1 MFSPPPL
8 YLPEWETYRIIPSH
22 YPPIDLFER
31 IYEPDEFEL
40 AFEIESMTNP
50 RLRDEA
56 GDIHLVQP
64 CDRISGPGSSPVM
77 ASFTHLGFGSRF
89 ADRHFGVYYA
99 ASTLEGAI
107 RETVFHKERE
117 MAAANEDSIALT
129 MRAYIGSV
137 VMKMHDIRGPEFKD
151 LHNPDADD
159 YALSQ
164 KFASRWRQKGS
175 NGLLYNSVRH
185 PGGECIAAFKPKAV
199 SIPVQ
204 GPHLKYFWD
213 GDKQRITHW
222 AEIGEAHSLTGKVG
236 MNE

>member
-1 MFSPPPL
+1 MSATPPL
-8 YLPEWETYRIIPSH
+8 CLPEWQTYRIIPSR

-56 GDIHLVQP
+56 GDIALVQP
-64 CDRISGPGSSPVM
+64 CDRVSGPGSTPVM

-89 ADRHFGVYYA
+89 ADGHFGVYYA
-99 ASTLEGAI
+99 ADCLEAAI
-107 RETVFHKERE
+107 QETVFHKERE
-117 MAAANEDSIALT
+117 MAAANEESIALT
-129 MRAYIGSV
+129 MRAYIGRV
-137 VMKMHDIRGPEFKD
+137 ALEMHDIRAPEFAD
-151 LHNPDADD
+151 LHNSNADD
-159 YALSQ
+159 YAHSQ
-164 KFASRWRQKGS
+164 EFARRLRGQGA

-185 PGGECIAAFKPKAV
+185 PGSECIAAFKPKAV

-222 AEIGEAHSLTGKVG
+222 AEIGEAHLLKGG
-236 MNE
+236 

>member
-1 MFSPPPL
+1 MFSTPPL
-8 YLPEWETYRIIPSH
+8 HLPEWDTYRIIPSH

-31 IYEPDEFEL
+31 IYDPEEFEL
-40 AFEIESMTNP
+40 AFEIEGMTNP
-50 RLRDEA
+50 RLRDQV
-56 GDIHLVQP
+56 GDIELVRP
-64 CDRISGPGSSPVM
+64 DDRVSGPGSTPVM

-99 ASTLEGAI
+99 ASSLDAAI
-107 RETVFHKERE
+107 RETVYHKERE

-137 VMKMHDIRGPEFKD
+137 ALDMHDIRGPEFAD

-159 YALSQ
+159 YVLSQ
-164 KFASRWRQKGS
+164 KFASRWRTKGS
-175 NGLLYNSVRH
+175 NGLLYNSVRC
-185 PGGECIAAFKPKAV
+185 PGSECIAAFKPRAV

-222 AEIGEAHSLTGKVG
+222 AEIGEAHVLSGH
-236 MNE
+236 

>member
-1 MFSPPPL
+1 MFATPPL
-8 YLPEWETYRIIPSH
+8 HLPEWPTYRIIPSH

-50 RLRDEA
+50 RLREEA

-64 CDRISGPGSSPVM
+64 SDRISGPGSSPVM

-99 ASTLEGAI
+99 ASSLEVAI
-107 RETVFHKERE
+107 HETVFHKERE
-117 MAAANEDSIALT
+117 LSAANEDSIELT

-137 VMKMHDIRGPEFKD
+137 VMRVHDIRGPEFKD

-164 KFASRWRQKGS
+164 KFASRWRKKGS

-213 GDKQRITHW
+213 GDKRRITHW
-222 AEIGEAHSLTGKVG
+222 AEIGEAHSLNGKV
-236 MNE
+236 

>member
-1 MFSPPPL
+1 MFSTPPL
-8 YLPEWETYRIIPSH
+8 HLPEWQTYRIIPSH

-89 ADRHFGVYYA
+89 ADRNFGVYYA
-99 ASTLEGAI
+99 ANSLEVAI

-117 MAAANEDSIALT
+117 LSAANEDSIELT

-137 VMKMHDIRGPEFKD
+137 VMRMHDIRGPEFKD
-151 LHNPDADD
+151 LHNPDVDD

-164 KFASRWRQKGS
+164 KFANRWRNKGS

-199 SIPVQ
+199 SIPMQ

-213 GDKQRITHW
+213 GGKRRITHW
-222 AEIGEAHSLTGKVG
+222 AEIGEAHSLTGNASCG
-236 MNE
+236 

>member
-1 MFSPPPL
+1 MLPTPPL
-8 YLPEWETYRIIPSH
+8 QLPTWKTFRIIPSH

-50 RLRDEA
+50 RLLDA
-56 GDIHLVQP
+56 TGDIQRIQP
-64 CDRISGPGSSPVM
+64 SDRISGPGSTPVM
-77 ASFTHLGFGSRF
+77 ASFTHIGFGSRF
-89 ADRHFGVYYA
+89 ADGSFGVYYA
-99 ASTLEGAI
+99 ANCLQAAI

-117 MAAANEDSIALT
+117 MAAANEDSIELT
-129 MRAYIGSV
+129 MRAYVGRV
-137 VMKMHDIRGPEFKD
+137 ALALHDIRAPAFEE

-159 YALSQ
+159 YTVSQ
-164 KFASRWRQKGS
+164 AFARHWRASGS

-185 PGGECIAAFKPKAV
+185 PGSECIAAFKPIAV

-222 AEIGEAHSLTGKVG
+222 AEIGEAHILHGR
-236 MNE
+236 

>member
-1 MFSPPPL
+1 MFTTPSL
-8 YLPEWETYRIIPSH
+8 YLPEWDTYRIIPSH

-40 AFEIESMTNP
+40 AFEIEGMTNP

-56 GDIHLVQP
+56 GDIELIQP
-64 CDRISGPGSSPVM
+64 GDRVVGPGSTPVM
-77 ASFTHLGFGSRF
+77 ASFTHIGFGSRF
-89 ADRHFGVYYA
+89 SDRHFGVYYA
-99 ASTLEGAI
+99 ANTLEAAI

-117 MAAANEDSIALT
+117 MAAANEDSIELT
-129 MRAYIGSV
+129 MRAYVGSV
-137 VMKMHDIRGPEFKD
+137 ALQMHDIRGSEFAD

-159 YALSQ
+159 YVLSQ
-164 KFASRWRQKGS
+164 KFASRWRAKGS

-185 PGGECIAAFKPKAV
+185 PGSECIAAFKPKAV

-213 GDKQRITHW
+213 GDKQQITHW
-222 AEIGEAHSLTGKVG
+222 AEIGEAHSLSGW
-236 MNE
+236 

>member
-1 MFSPPPL
+1 MFSAPSL
-8 YLPEWETYRIIPSH
+8 HLPKWDTYRIIPSH

-40 AFEIESMTNP
+40 AFEIEGMTNP
-50 RLRDEA
+50 RLRDEV
-56 GDIHLVQP
+56 GDIELVLP
-64 CDRISGPGSSPVM
+64 DDRISGPGSTPVM
-77 ASFTHLGFGSRF
+77 ASFTHIGFGSRF
-89 ADRHFGVYYA
+89 SDRNFGVYYA
-99 ASTLEGAI
+99 ANTLDAAI

-117 MAAANEDSIALT
+117 MSAAKEDSIELT

-137 VMKMHDIRGPEFKD
+137 ALDMHDIRGPEFAD
-151 LHNPDADD
+151 LHDPNADD

-164 KFASRWRQKGS
+164 KFACRWRTNGS

-185 PGGECIAAFKPKAV
+185 PGSECIAAFKPKSV
-199 SIPVQ
+199 TIPVQ

-222 AEIGEAHSLTGKVG
+222 AEIGLAHSLSGW
-236 MNE
+236 

>member
-1 MFSPPPL
+1 MFSTPPL
-8 YLPEWETYRIIPSH
+8 HLPKWETYRIIPSH

-99 ASTLEGAI
+99 ASSLEGAI

-151 LHNPDADD
+151 LHNPDADNYD
-159 YALSQ
+159 LSQ
-164 KFASRWRQKGS
+164 KFAGRWRKKGS

-213 GDKQRITHW
+213 GDKRRITHW
-222 AEIGEAHSLTGKVG
+222 AEIGEAHSLNGQ
-236 MNE
+236 